1 MTRNKKK
8 QMKRK
13 VNLNRPEISSAE
25 IAKRKDFDSVLK
37 QSASVG
43 GKPLI
48 KKPWFLSSVVA
59 VTIAIVTTVVLLNQ
73 NTTTDL
79 TDTNN
84 QEQLIDSVALQAFYK
99 AEEAKPCIAPP
110 IKGLNVNYTTYR
122 VIAEKGATLDYKTGS
137 KISIPKNAFADK
149 NGNLIKGEVEL
160 RYRELHDAFDFF
172 VSGIPMTYDSAGVK
186 YQFESAGMIEVL
198 AYQNGEMLNMA
209 PEKEIAFEM
218 ASDYD
223 GSQYN
228 FYKLDTLANNWSCLG
243 KDKVN
248 KKKELESGVDNFNT
262 SEDELTIKE
271 TPQYK
276 TLETKKVEAKKEKE
290 MQIAALPK
298 NVSEPVKPAQVKK
311 GKYTFNIEVDAKEFP
326 ELSIYKGLLFE
337 VGDENTNFNKAMYDV
352 TWDEATIKEGAKAGA
367 NYNLT
372 LVKGLKKYEL
382 VVYPVFEGKNYE
394 TAMKTYQEKFNKY
407 KVTLDK
413 RIAEEKR
420 IEEIYQAKIAE
431 FKKQQEAIVKA
442 NEERAANLF
451 KQMETTQKV
460 MRSFTVSS
468 FGVFNCDNPSAY
480 PIGVLC
486 TATIKND
493 LKKDLMCYDVYL
505 VDKEKNGLFTYYKN
519 PLTRFSFNPKSKN
532 MLWTV
537 ENGVLYWLKPEQF
550 NSINGGTK
558 EFVMNKVDQKFETV
572 EEMKAY
578 FNF

>member
-1 MTRNKKK
+1 
-8 QMKRK
+8 MKRK

-59 VTIAIVTTVVLLNQ
+59 VTIAIVATVVLLNQ
-73 NTTTDL
+73 NTKTGL
-79 TDTNN
+79 SVTNN
-84 QEQLIDSVALQAFYK
+84 QEQLIDSTALQAFYK

-110 IKGLNVNYTTYR
+110 IKGLDVTYTTYT
-122 VIAEKGATLDYKTGS
+122 VIAEKGANLDYKTGS
-137 KISIPKNAFADK
+137 KITIPKNAFTDK
-149 NGNLIKGEVEL
+149 DGKLITGEVEL

-209 PEKEIAFEM
+209 PKKEIAFEM

-243 KDKVN
+243 KDKVVS
-248 KKKELESGVDNFNT
+248 KTPSISTSLSDQLGVVKV
-262 SEDELTIKE
+262 EE
-271 TPQYK
+271 TPEYK
-276 TLETKKVEAKKEKE
+276 TLETKKVEAKKEKDV
-290 MQIAALPK
+290 QIAALPK
-298 NVSEPVKPAQVKK
+298 TIAEPKKPETVHK
-311 GKYTFNIEVDAKEFP
+311 GKFILSFEVKYSDFP
-326 ELSIYKGLLFE
+326 ELASFKDVVWE
-337 VGDENTNFNKAMYDV
+337 VGDENKNFNEAKYKYITKDGL
-352 TWDEATIKEGAKAGA
+352 WDNATVKEGPQKGD
-367 NYNLT
+367 NYIIVLT
-372 LVKGLKKYEL
+372 SGSKLKEDI
-382 VVYPVFEGKNYE
+382 VVYPVLEGKNYE
-394 TAMKTYQEKFNKY
+394 TAMKTYQEKYNKY

-420 IEEIYQAKIAE
+420 IEEIYQAKVAE
-431 FKKQQEAIVKA
+431 LKKQQEAIVKA

-460 MRSFTVSS
+460 MRSFTVRS

-480 PIGVLC
+480 PTGVLC

-519 PLTRFSFNPKSKN
+519 PVTRFSFNPKSKN

-537 ENGVLYWLKPEQF
+537 ENGILYWLKPEQF

>member
-1 MTRNKKK
+1 
-8 QMKRK
+8 MKRK

-59 VTIAIVTTVVLLNQ
+59 VTIAIVATVVLLNQ
-73 NTTTDL
+73 NTKTDL
-79 TDTNN
+79 SDTNN
-84 QEQLIDSVALQAFYK
+84 QEQLMDSVALQAFYK

-110 IKGLNVNYTTYR
+110 IKGLNVTYTTYT
-122 VIAEKGATLDYKTGS
+122 VIAEKGANLDYKTGS
-137 KISIPKNAFADK
+137 KITIPKNAFTDK
-149 NGNLIKGEVEL
+149 DGKLITGEVEL

-198 AYQNGEMLNMA
+198 AYQNGEMLTMA
-209 PEKEIAFEM
+209 PKKEIAFEM

-223 GSQYN
+223 GEQYN

-243 KDKVN
+243 KDKVVA
-248 KKKELESGVDNFNT
+248 KKDNSSNFK
-262 SEDELTIKE
+262 DTIRQVPIQEKIE
-271 TPQYK
+271 YK
-276 TLETKKVEAKKEKE
+276 TLETKKIEAKKEKE
-290 MQIAALPK
+290 VQVAALPK
-298 NVSEPVKPAQVKK
+298 TVSEPVKPAPVKK

-337 VGDENTNFNKAMYDV
+337 VGDENANFNKAMYDV
-352 TWDEATIKEGAKAGA
+352 TWDEATVKEGAKAGV

-394 TAMKTYQEKFNKY
+394 TALATYQEKFNKY
-407 KVTLDK
+407 KLTLDK
-413 RIAEEKR
+413 RIAEEER
-420 IEEIYQAKIAE
+420 IEEIYQAKVAE

-480 PIGVLC
+480 PTGVLC

-519 PLTRFSFNPKSKN
+519 PVTRFSFNPKSKN

-537 ENGVLYWLKPEQF
+537 ENGILYWLKPEQF